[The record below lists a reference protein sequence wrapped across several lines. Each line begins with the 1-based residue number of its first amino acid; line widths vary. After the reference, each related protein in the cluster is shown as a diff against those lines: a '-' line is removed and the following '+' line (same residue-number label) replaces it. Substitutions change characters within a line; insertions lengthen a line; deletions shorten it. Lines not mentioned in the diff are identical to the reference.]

1 MIETVKISKQSDEV
15 FYAEGAIITFSAADL
30 EFLKRQAECNPRKRA
45 RLCTHRDVSDPLH
58 EMILVNARDTY
69 VRPHKNT
76 AKPKSFQM
84 LEGMMDVV
92 VFDEAGKVTG
102 ATRLGPYGS
111 GHSSYFRLHETRFHT
126 LRTLTPIG
134 MFQET
139 TRGPFVMGDTV
150 FAAWAPADE
159 DLPACEDFLRHMD
172 ADVARLLPP
181 HKP

>member
-1 MIETVKISKQSDEV
+1 MKIRKQSDEV
-15 FYAEGAIITFSAADL
+15 FYAEGAIVTLAAADL
-30 EFLKRQAECNPRKRA
+30 EFLKQQTLRNPRKRA
-45 RLCTHRDVSDPLH
+45 RLCAHRDVSDPLH
-58 EMILVNARDTY
+58 EMIIVNARDTY

-92 VFDEAGKVTG
+92 VFDDAGKVTSV
-102 ATRLGPYGS
+102 TRLGPYGS

-134 MFQET
+134 IFQET

-150 FAAWAPADE
+150 FAAWAPE
-159 DLPACEDFLRHMD
+159 DKDIAACELFLRRID

-181 HKP
+181 PIP

>member
-1 MIETVKISKQSDEV
+1 VIETVKIKKQSDEV

-30 EFLKRQAECNPRKRA
+30 EFLREQTERNPRKRA

-58 EMILVNARDTY
+58 EMIIVNARDTY
-69 VRPHKNT
+69 VRPHKNI

-92 VFDEAGKVTG
+92 VFDDDGDVTS

-126 LRTLTPIG
+126 LRTLTPVGI
-134 MFQET
+134 FQET
-139 TRGPFVMGDTV
+139 TRGPFEMGDTV
-150 FAAWAPADE
+150 FAAWAPE
-159 DLPACEDFLRHMD
+159 DKDISGCEKFLRRMD
-172 ADVARLLPP
+172 ADVARLLVP
-181 HKP
+181 HEP

>member
-1 MIETVKISKQSDEV
+1 VKLRKQSDEV
-15 FYAEGAIITFSAADL
+15 FYAEGEIVTFAAADL
-30 EFLKRQAECNPRKRA
+30 EFLRQQTLRNPRKRA
-45 RLCTHRDVSDPLH
+45 RLCVHRDVSDSLH
-58 EMILVNARDTY
+58 EMIIVNARDTY

-84 LEGMMDVV
+84 LEGMMEVV
-92 VFDEAGKVTG
+92 VFDDAGNVTS

-126 LRTLTPIG
+126 LRTLTSIG
-134 MFQET
+134 IFQET

-150 FAAWAPADE
+150 FAAWAPE
-159 DLPACEDFLRHMD
+159 DKDIAACENFLRRMD

-181 HKP
+181 HKL